1 MTDMNILDLFLKASL
16 LVKLIMLI
24 LIGFSI
30 ASWAIIIQRTR
41 ILNAAA
47 REAEAF
53 EDKFWSG
60 IELSRLYQESQGK
73 RDNLTGSEQIFYSGF
88 KEFVRLHRA
97 NSHAPEA
104 VVEGAS
110 RAMRISMNRELENL
124 ETHIPFLGTVG
135 SISPYIGLFGTV
147 WGIMH
152 AFIALGAV
160 KQATLQ
166 MVAPGIAEALI
177 ATAIGLFAAIPAV
190 MAYAGGRMKRK
201 VLLIPLIIF
210 LAIAAAL
217 LWQLARNAEG
227 DDPTNLESALI
238 GKPVPKFRLESLDN
252 PGQFYQADVLTQG
265 KPVLLNVWATWCPT
279 CRAEHQYLNQ
289 LSAQGIR
296 VVGMNYKDDRQKAI
310 SWLKEL
316 GNPYALSLFDGDGML
331 GLDLG
336 VYGAPETFLID
347 GNGII
352 RYRHAGDLNPRV
364 WEEEIKPLW
373 EKYSKEAAQ

>member
-1 MTDMNILDLFLKASL
+1 
-16 LVKLIMLI
+16 
-24 LIGFSI
+24 
-30 ASWAIIIQRTR
+30 
-41 ILNAAA
+41 
-47 REAEAF
+47 
-53 EDKFWSG
+53 
-60 IELSRLYQESQGK
+60 
-73 RDNLTGSEQIFYSGF
+73 
-88 KEFVRLHRA
+88 
-97 NSHAPEA
+97 
-104 VVEGAS
+104 
-110 RAMRISMNRELENL
+110 
-124 ETHIPFLGTVG
+124 
-135 SISPYIGLFGTV
+135 
-147 WGIMH
+147 
-152 AFIALGAV
+152 
-160 KQATLQ
+160 
-166 MVAPGIAEALI
+166 
-177 ATAIGLFAAIPAV
+177 
-190 MAYAGGRMKRK
+190 MKRK

-238 GKPVPKFRLESLDN
+238 GKPVPPFRLGSLDS
-252 PGQFYQADVLTQG
+252 PGTLQQKTKKYPGKNYQADVLTQG

-347 GNGII
+347 GNGSI

-373 EKYSKEAAQ
+373 EKCSKEAAQ

>member
-1 MTDMNILDLFLKASL
+1 
-16 LVKLIMLI
+16 
-24 LIGFSI
+24 
-30 ASWAIIIQRTR
+30 
-41 ILNAAA
+41 
-47 REAEAF
+47 
-53 EDKFWSG
+53 
-60 IELSRLYQESQGK
+60 
-73 RDNLTGSEQIFYSGF
+73 
-88 KEFVRLHRA
+88 
-97 NSHAPEA
+97 
-104 VVEGAS
+104 
-110 RAMRISMNRELENL
+110 
-124 ETHIPFLGTVG
+124 
-135 SISPYIGLFGTV
+135 
-147 WGIMH
+147 
-152 AFIALGAV
+152 
-160 KQATLQ
+160 
-166 MVAPGIAEALI
+166 
-177 ATAIGLFAAIPAV
+177 
-190 MAYAGGRMKRK
+190 MKRK

-227 DDPTNLESALI
+227 DDPTKLESALI